1 MTIKLRLKELRI
13 KQGLTQ
19 RELAELLGVTE
30 NTVANLESGRNGTR
44 KLLQA
49 ISLCLLLQCKPNDLF
64 EIAL

>member
-19 RELAELLGVTE
+19 RELAEMLGVTE

-49 ISLCLLLQCKPNDLF
+49 IALCLLLQCKPDDLF
-64 EIAL
+64 EATP